1 MYNTTWKYVKPLQN
15 KNAVAD
21 YLAKVGVE
29 LPAPLVTLL
38 TLYNGG
44 RPSSKDFYTVDGHEA
59 VFKSLLSYNENDLE
73 TVYRI
78 YPDVFQGTQLYPI
91 GSDPAGNF
99 ICYDIN
105 QKNYTLWNH
114 ETNSTETIRSLPFDI

>member
-1 MYNTTWKYVKPLQN
+1 MHNTTWKYVKPLQS
-15 KNAVAD
+15 KNAVTD
-21 YLAKVGVE
+21 YLAAVGVE
-29 LPAPLVTLL
+29 LPQPLVSLL

-44 RPSSKDFYTVDGHEA
+44 RPSSKDFYTVGGHEY

-78 YPDVFQGTQLYPI
+78 YPDLFQGTQLYPI

-99 ICYDIN
+99 ICY
-105 QKNYTLWNH
+105 K
-114 ETNSTETIRSLPFDI
+114 